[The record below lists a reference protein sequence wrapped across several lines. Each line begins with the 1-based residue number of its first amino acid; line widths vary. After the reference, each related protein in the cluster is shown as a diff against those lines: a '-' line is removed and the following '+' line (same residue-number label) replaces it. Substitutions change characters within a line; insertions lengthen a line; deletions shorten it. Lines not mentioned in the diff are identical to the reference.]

1 MPSRLLLRPTHVEIC
16 IRMTAQFFKNTDF
29 SMHADDYQVNV
40 SDNSIEAVQEKLDT
54 WRKCILVVQ
63 EGEARE
69 GKTIETNIM

>member
-1 MPSRLLLRPTHVEIC
+1 
-16 IRMTAQFFKNTDF
+16 
-29 SMHADDYQVNV
+29 MHADDYQVNV

-69 GKTIETNIM
+69 GKAIETNIM